1 MKLAAKFTPK
11 PVGGL
16 VRGASEFNCSTLN
29 TNTTTEQIKI
39 KSLKK
44 NMMTR
49 MTKESGLKSGS
60 AERGVGSEFQVGGSL
75 NTRRQSENTNCDDHI
90 CDKVKIQTLMI
101 IFLIK

>member
-39 KSLKK
+39 KKFKK
-44 NMMTR
+44 KHDDEDDER
-49 MTKESGLKSGS
+49 IRVEIRKCGERSG
-60 AERGVGSEFQVGGSL
+60 E
-75 NTRRQSENTNCDDHI
+75 
-90 CDKVKIQTLMI
+90 
-101 IFLIK
+101 

>member
-29 TNTTTEQIKI
+29 TNTNTEQIKI

-44 NMMTR
+44 NMM
-49 MTKESGLKSGS
+49 MTQLFLSLYRSKTQMPISKRL
-60 AERGVGSEFQVGGSL
+60 ERV
-75 NTRRQSENTNCDDHI
+75 TN
-90 CDKVKIQTLMI
+90 
-101 IFLIK
+101 

>member
-29 TNTTTEQIKI
+29 TNTTTEQINI

-75 NTRRQSENTNCDDHI
+75 NTRRQSENTNCDDLI
-90 CDKVKIQTLMI
+90 YDKVKIQTLMI
-101 IFLIK
+101 IFVIK